1 MNEPKRRFFSG
12 DSLQQALIQAANH
25 FHLAPEEIA
34 YTSIEKKHGFIKVRR
49 KVVIEVNPDA
59 PRKEKGAAPARP
71 APIPPATPTPV
82 YAPPPPELQ
91 TRRHVESPVLDRP
104 ALDRPAA
111 PSRVPDIG
119 LPESRL
125 EPVETLPRPR
135 AEALAERP
143 PVEREERAPRPER
156 VERPERSDRLERP
169 ERPAERPERPV
180 EPVRAGED
188 RDREPR
194 RESRDG
200 RGNGGDRGPR
210 RDSDRRGGAPRGRGD
225 RGGERRDPRGP
236 RPVEARENREPRREQ
251 PPSASRPAGQ
261 SEERRREPGILEVG
275 GLVTLPDTPRRPSE
289 RYPAAEGPHAEAAKT
304 AAELLLRVAGLD
316 LEPRVLQGE
325 DRLEV
330 DLSGPD
336 VDWCFADDGELVL
349 AIEHLL
355 PRLIRSLSGE
365 AALVRVDCDNFQEI
379 REERLRSLAQRM
391 AEEVRRFGKPRTLEP
406 LNPADRRVI
415 HVTLADDPHVITESD
430 GDGYFKRIT
439 IRPA

>member
-34 YTSIEKKHGFIKVRR
+34 YTSIEKKHGFTKVRR
-49 KVVIEVNPDA
+49 KVMIEVNPDA

-71 APIPPATPTPV
+71 APIPPATPTAV
-82 YAPPPPELQ
+82 YSPPPAELQ

-111 PSRVPDIG
+111 PSRTPEIG
-119 LPESRL
+119 VRESRI
-125 EPVETLPRPR
+125 EPMETLPRAQ
-135 AEALAERP
+135 AETPAERRP
-143 PVEREERAPRPER
+143 AVEREERAGSP
-156 VERPERSDRLERP
+156 D
-169 ERPAERPERPV
+169 RPAEPARGGEERS
-180 EPVRAGED
+180 
-188 RDREPR
+188 REPR
-194 RESRDG
+194 AAEPGRSGEGRENRENREN
-200 RGNGGDRGPR
+200 RGGQDRGPR
-210 RDSDRRGGAPRGRGD
+210 RDSDRRGGPPRGRGD
-225 RGGERRDPRGP
+225 RGGERRDRGP
-236 RPVEARENREPRREQ
+236 RSGAGPREPRREQ
-251 PPSASRPAGQ
+251 PSAASRPAGQ
-261 SEERRREPGILEVG
+261 SEDRRREPGILAGG

-289 RYPAAEGPHAEAAKT
+289 RYPVAEGPHAEAAKT

-355 PRLIRSLSGE
+355 PRLIRSMSGE
-365 AALVRVDCDNFQEI
+365 SVLVRVDCDNFQEI
-379 REERLRSLAQRM
+379 REERLRSLAQQM

-415 HVTLADDPHVITESD
+415 HVTLADDPHVITESE

>member
-25 FHLAPEEIA
+25 FHLPPEEIA
-34 YTSIEKKHGFIKVRR
+34 YNSIEKKHGFIRVRR

-59 PRKEKGAAPARP
+59 PRKEKGAAPTPA
-71 APIPPATPTPV
+71 APIPPATPAPV
-82 YAPPPPELQ
+82 YSPPPPELQ

-111 PSRVPDIG
+111 PSRVPEIG

-125 EPVETLPRPR
+125 DPVETLPRTR
-135 AEALAERP
+135 AEAPAERR
-143 PVEREERAPRPER
+143 PVEREERTSVEPARGGEERGREARPE
-156 VERPERSDRLERP
+156 S
-169 ERPAERPERPV
+169 
-180 EPVRAGED
+180 
-188 RDREPR
+188 
-194 RESRDG
+194 

-210 RDSDRRGGAPRGRGD
+210 RDSDRRGGGAPRGRGD
-225 RGGERRDPRGP
+225 RGGERRDRGP
-236 RPVEARENREPRREQ
+236 RPSEGRESREPRREQ
-251 PPSASRPAGQ
+251 PSAASRPAGQ
-261 SEERRREPGILEVG
+261 SEERRREPGILPAG

-289 RYPAAEGPHAEAAKT
+289 RYPVAEGPHAEAAKT

-355 PRLIRSLSGE
+355 PRLIRSMSGE
-365 AALVRVDCDNFQEI
+365 SVLVRVDCDNFQEI
-379 REERLRSLAQRM
+379 REERLRSLAQQM

>member
-34 YTSIEKKHGFIKVRR
+34 YNSIEKKHGFIKVRR

-71 APIPPATPTPV
+71 IPPATPAPV
-82 YAPPPPELQ
+82 YSPPPPELQ

-111 PSRVPDIG
+111 PSRVPEIG

-125 EPVETLPRPR
+125 DPVETLPRTR
-135 AEALAERP
+135 AEA
-143 PVEREERAPRPER
+143 
-156 VERPERSDRLERP
+156 
-169 ERPAERPERPV
+169 PAERPERAA
-180 EPVRAGED
+180 EPARPMEPARGGEE
-188 RDREPR
+188 RGREARP
-194 RESRDG
+194 ES

-210 RDSDRRGGAPRGRGD
+210 RDNDRRGGAAPRGRGD
-225 RGGERRDPRGP
+225 RGGERRDRGP
-236 RPVEARENREPRREQ
+236 RPSEGRESREPRREQ
-251 PPSASRPAGQ
+251 PSSASRPAGQ
-261 SEERRREPGILEVG
+261 SDERRREPGILPAG
-275 GLVTLPDTPRRPSE
+275 GLVTLPDTPRRTSE
-289 RYPAAEGPHAEAAKT
+289 RYPVAEGPQAEAAKT

-336 VDWCFADDGELVL
+336 VDWCFADDGELVM

-355 PRLIRSLSGE
+355 PRLIRSMSGE
-365 AALVRVDCDNFQEI
+365 SVLVRVDCDNFQEI
-379 REERLRSLAQRM
+379 REERLRSLAQQM

>member
-34 YTSIEKKHGFIKVRR
+34 YTTIDKKHGFIKVRR
-49 KVVIEVNPDA
+49 KVVIDVNPDA
-59 PRKEKGAAPARP
+59 PRKEKGAASPRP
-71 APIPPATPTPV
+71 EPIPPATPTPV
-82 YAPPPPELQ
+82 YSPPPPELQ

-111 PSRVPDIG
+111 PSRVPEIG
-119 LPESRL
+119 IPESRL
-125 EPVETLPRPR
+125 DPVETLPRAR
-135 AEALAERP
+135 AE
-143 PVEREERAPRPER
+143 
-156 VERPERSDRLERP
+156 S
-169 ERPAERPERPV
+169 PAERRP
-180 EPVRAGED
+180 
-188 RDREPR
+188 
-194 RESRDG
+194 ESR
-200 RGNGGDRGPR
+200 DRGPR
-210 RDSDRRGGAPRGRGD
+210 RDDRSRVGAPRGRGD
-225 RGGERRDPRGP
+225 RGGERRDRGP
-236 RPVEARENREPRREQ
+236 RSAEGRESREPRREQ
-251 PPSASRPAGQ
+251 PSLAPRPAGQ
-261 SEERRREPGILEVG
+261 SEERRREPGSLEAG

-289 RYPAAEGPHAEAAKT
+289 RYPVAEGPQAEAAKT

-336 VDWCFADDGELVL
+336 VDWCFADDGELVM

-355 PRLIRSLSGE
+355 PRLIRSISGE
-365 AALVRVDCDNFQEI
+365 SVLVRVDCDNFQEI
-379 REERLRSLAQRM
+379 REERLRSLAQQM

-406 LNPADRRVI
+406 LNPSDRRVI
-415 HVTLADDPHVITESD
+415 HVTLADDPHVITESE

>member
-34 YTSIEKKHGFIKVRR
+34 YNAIEKRHGFTKVRR

-71 APIPPATPTPV
+71 AAPPAPMPPATPTPV
-82 YAPPPPELQ
+82 YSPPPAELQ

-104 ALDRPAA
+104 ALDRPTV
-111 PSRVPDIG
+111 PSRTPEIG
-119 LPESRL
+119 VRESRL
-125 EPVETLPRPR
+125 EPVDTLPR
-135 AEALAERP
+135 A
-143 PVEREERAPRPER
+143 RPEA
-156 VERPERSDRLERP
+156 
-169 ERPAERPERPV
+169 PAERPERK
-180 EPVRAGED
+180 D
-188 RDREPR
+188 DEPR
-194 RESRDG
+194 REGQDRDGNRDG
-200 RGNGGDRGPR
+200 RGDRGDRGDRGPR
-210 RDSDRRGGAPRGRGD
+210 RDDRRPGGAPRGRGD
-225 RGGERRDPRGP
+225 RGGDRERGGERRDRGP
-236 RPVEARENREPRREQ
+236 RPLEGRDNRENRENRDNRERREQ
-251 PPSASRPAGQ
+251 PSPVARPAWGG
-261 SEERRREPGILEVG
+261 EEGRSEPGVEAG

-289 RYPAAEGPHAEAAKT
+289 RYPPAEGPQAEAAKT
-304 AAELLLRVAGLD
+304 ATDLLLRVAGLD
-316 LEPRVLQGE
+316 LEARVLQGE

-336 VDWCFADDGELVL
+336 ADWCFADEGELVL

-355 PRLIRSLSGE
+355 PRLIRSISGE
-365 AALVRVDCDNFQEI
+365 AVLVRVDCDNFQEI

-415 HVTLADDPHVITESD
+415 HVTLADDPHVITESE